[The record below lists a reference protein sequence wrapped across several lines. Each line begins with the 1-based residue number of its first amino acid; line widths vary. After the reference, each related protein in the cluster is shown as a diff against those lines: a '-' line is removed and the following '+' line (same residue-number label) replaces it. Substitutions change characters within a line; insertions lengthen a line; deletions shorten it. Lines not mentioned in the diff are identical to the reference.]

1 MLIHVLPGFV
11 VAVLDSAST
20 ALATELDSSACLELG
35 FNSAKLLCSACDDL
49 KQFGLGMMSDDCGKC
64 CMRDAGSAKLE
75 NVKYERA
82 VLEVCGWRLGA
93 YPQVAAFVKS
103 ELPARY
109 PGLTIK
115 YVRGADP
122 IIKLIDDEDEV
133 AETLAIDKWNT
144 DSVEE
149 FLDTV
154 MVKSEKLE
162 NTLTDRETNEI

>member
-1 MLIHVLPGFV
+1 
-11 VAVLDSAST
+11 
-20 ALATELDSSACLELG
+20 
-35 FNSAKLLCSACDDL
+35 
-49 KQFGLGMMSDDCGKC
+49 
-64 CMRDAGSAKLE
+64 
-75 NVKYERA
+75 
-82 VLEVCGWRLGA
+82 
-93 YPQVAAFVKS
+93 VAAFVKS

-122 IIKLIDDEDEV
+122 IIKLLDEEDEI

-154 MVKSEKLE
+154 MVKAEKLE
-162 NTLTDRETNEI
+162 TSDRETNEI